1 MLNGIDTSY
10 MQNNVE
16 INISIIKTVFIILC
30 TYYTNF
36 RITNTKLELS
46 FKLLYKYIYIVVIA
60 IICGLIKYGFNYF
73 ISLICSILI
82 VSIIFSENNNML
94 NALWTTIISLAINY
108 VISFCTII
116 ISFIVNVIIQIND
129 NYVNLGIIIVSHIA
143 LLYNV
148 LKMKRLKYGL
158 SFLKGSKENDYIDI
172 LVLNVSVTILV
183 STIIIVNSSI
193 ILARDLAPGLIIS
206 VIIMI
211 ITIQKTLQLYYKQKL
226 LVQELNE
233 TKQELIETKK
243 ELKQLEEE
251 NLNFSK
257 KSHTL
262 AHRQK
267 SLEHKILEL
276 TTKSEIS
283 TEEVGEVESKLE
295 EIKKD
300 LYKETA
306 VVELTKTEIVEIDD
320 MLKYMQAECIKNKI
334 GFELQIA
341 GNIHYMT
348 NNFISK
354 EDLEILLA
362 DHIKDAII
370 AINHTDNINRG
381 ILVRLGE
388 IDGIYSLYIYD
399 SGVEFEIETL
409 KNLGKEPSTTHADE
423 GGTGMGFMNTF
434 DTLRKYQA
442 SLTIKEINNPTK
454 DNYTKVLIFKFDKK
468 GEFQITSYR
477 QKRLLERDIQNKIY
491 IK

>member
-60 IICGLIKYGFNYF
+60 IICGLIKYGLNYF

-158 SFLKGSKENDYIDI
+158 YFLKGSKENDYIDI

-283 TEEVGEVESKLE
+283 TEEVGEVENKLE

-300 LYKETA
+300 LYKETE

-477 QKRLLERDIQNKIY
+477 QKKLLERDIQNKIY